1 MARSALPFTYK
12 PWRTTVASRAGGV
25 RRRSLALAALL
36 AVYSAAALADAGT
49 EALQWLTKIQ
59 QSAQKLNYSGTF
71 VYLQQGGQ
79 PLTSRITHVVDG
91 AGVER
96 ERLELL
102 DGAPVVIVRTNEEVR
117 SYAPDTK
124 TVMVETRRNKTSFP
138 ALLTAPAASI
148 AEYYNVRLWD
158 QQRVAGIDCQVIRL
172 EAKDGLRYERKLWA
186 DKATGLLL
194 KAQSFNEKGDV
205 VEQIAFTQVD
215 VGGSPERYHAILSKR
230 DGGKDWRTAT
240 PSITEAKFSD
250 AGWKLD
256 VPLPGFRKLLEIKRG
271 MGEGM
276 GEVGQ
281 VVYSDG
287 LASISVF
294 IEPVKEGVKPQ
305 EGLSSQGAVNIF
317 RKQEGSHLVTVLG
330 EAPPA
335 CVTRIAKAVKF
346 ERTVAR

>member
-1 MARSALPFTYK
+1 M
-12 PWRTTVASRAGGV
+12 
-25 RRRSLALAALL
+25 
-36 AVYSAAALADAGT
+36 
-49 EALQWLTKIQ
+49 WLTKIQ

-79 PLTSRITHVVDG
+79 PLTSRVTHVVD
-91 AGVER
+91 ASGVER

-102 DGAPVVIVRTNEEVR
+102 DGAPVVIVRTNEDVR
-117 SYAPDTK
+117 SYSPDTK
-124 TVMVETRRNKTSFP
+124 TILVEKRRNKTSFP
-138 ALLTAPAASI
+138 ALLTAPAATI
-148 AEYYNVRLWD
+148 AEYYNVRNWD
-158 QQRVAGIDCQVIRL
+158 QQRVAGIDCQVLLL
-172 EAKDGLRYERKLWA
+172 ESKDGMRYARKLWA

-215 VGGSPERYHAILSKR
+215 IGGNPERYNAMLAKR
-230 DGGKDWRTAT
+230 DGGKDWRTAS
-240 PSITEAKFSD
+240 PPITEAKFAD
-250 AGWKLD
+250 AGWKVE

-271 MGEGM
+271 MGDGM

-281 VVYSDG
+281 VVFSDG

-294 IEPVKEGVKPQ
+294 LEPAKEGVKPA

-317 RKQEGSHLVTVLG
+317 RKQEGNHLVTVLG

-335 CVTRIAKAVKF
+335 CVTRIARAVKF
-346 ERTVAR
+346 DKAAPR

>member
-1 MARSALPFTYK
+1 
-12 PWRTTVASRAGGV
+12 VG

-36 AVYSAAALADAGT
+36 AVYSAAALADASAD
-49 EALQWLTKIQ
+49 ALVWLTKIQ

-79 PLTSRITHVVDG
+79 PLTSRITHVVDAG
-91 AGVER
+91 GVER

-102 DGAPVVIVRTNEEVR
+102 DGAPVVIVRNNEEVR
-117 SYAPDTK
+117 SYSPDTK
-124 TVMVETRRNKTSFP
+124 TVMVEKRRNKTSFP
-138 ALLTAPAASI
+138 ALLTAPASTI
-148 AEYYNVRLWD
+148 AQYYNVRNWD
-158 QQRVAGIDCQVIRL
+158 QQRVAGLDCQVLLL
-172 EAKDGLRYERKLWA
+172 EAKDGLRYARKLWA

-215 VGGSPERYHAILSKR
+215 IGGSPERYHAMLAKR

-240 PSITEAKFSD
+240 PPITEADFTKS
-250 AGWKLD
+250 GWKVD
-256 VPLPGFRKLLEIKRG
+256 VPVPGFSKLLEIKRG

-281 VVYSDG
+281 VVFSDG

-294 IEPVKEGVKPQ
+294 LEPAKDGAKPV

-317 RKQEGSHLVTVLG
+317 RKQEGGHLITVLG

-335 CVTRIAKAVKF
+335 CVTRIARAVKF
-346 ERTVAR
+346 ERVADKAADKGAGEKAAAAAPR